1 MTDALKVLVV
11 EDEPKI
17 VQILETFMEREGYE
31 VSVLNDGADAVEV
44 IKETEPGFVILD
56 LMLPNKDGFTICKEV
71 RQFSSVPIIMLT
83 ARVDEIDRLM
93 GLEFGADDYVC
104 KPFSPREIIARMR
117 TILRRLEAT
126 VETEEELNYRGVKL
140 NVDRF
145 RCQVNDQEVELTPVE
160 FRLLQTL
167 VARPGVVHSRE
178 HLMKVCYLDE
188 RVVSTRTIDSHVKN
202 LRSKL
207 AKVLDGQEML
217 HSIYGVGYKLE

>member
-1 MTDALKVLVV
+1 MTSPLKVLII

-17 VQILETFMEREGYE
+17 VQILETYMEREGYE
-31 VSVLNDGADAVEV
+31 VSVLNDGIDAVEI
-44 IKETEPGFVILD
+44 IKETEPEFVILD

-71 RQFSSVPIIMLT
+71 RQFSTVPIIMLT

-104 KPFSPREIIARMR
+104 KPFSPREILARMR
-117 TILRRLEAT
+117 TIMRRLEASIQK
-126 VETEEELNYRGVKL
+126 EEELAYKGLTL

-145 RCQVNDQEVELTPVE
+145 QCQVDSKDVDLTPVE

-167 VARPGVVHSRE
+167 VSRPGVVHSRDL
-178 HLMKVCYLDE
+178 LMKVCYVDE

-207 AKVLDGQEML
+207 AKVLDGKELL